1 MFSFRRKPQQPAPEP
16 AIRTSPSLPEL
27 SAQGIPWPSN
37 LVDLSQL
44 PPAVEQ
50 PASPPRGA
58 AKTSFSADVRGG
70 HVPFHKP
77 WSSPGKAADAPAGP
91 PIASLYASHPPSAF
105 EGRKS
110 SLGAR
115 QRPSQKRNR
124 NPTTFNL
131 MVRPPFSTL
140 CRAACVGAGGLCSR
154 SLAPHARL
162 ALPARPHNRHARF
175 H

>member
-1 MFSFRRKPQQPAPEP
+1 MFSFRRKPQQPPPEP

-44 PPAVEQ
+44 PPAIEQ

-105 EGRKS
+105 EGRKA

-131 MVRPPFSTL
+131 MVRVSSSPPSL
-140 CRAACVGAGGLCSR
+140 ARGARHSMLVVAVVATVALWSGAVGGLE
-154 SLAPHARL
+154 LL
-162 ALPARPHNRHARF
+162 N
-175 H
+175 